1 MPAGTYLHLEEAAE
15 ERFHC
20 APGPGGW
27 RYTSSRPGLRTDIVV
42 DSRWRQIRVE
52 LVAPGLWVRGGVT
65 GPDVAWVRASGDTG
79 TEHTEHAIGFMS
91 DSPGFL
97 VAVARTLD
105 LADGAESDVRLVSF
119 TGPSLAPLTAPWR
132 WRRAGTSVHGTDSG
146 PLPVVR
152 YDVTD
157 LSMGEVAQVHLAGDV
172 VLDAPGIELTDLES
186 PPNLPS

>member
-1 MPAGTYLHLEEAAE
+1 MPAGVYLHLDEEVE

-27 RYTSSRPGLRTDIVV
+27 RYTSTRPGLRTDIVV

-52 LVAPGLWVRGGVT
+52 LVTPAWWVRGGVT
-65 GPDVAWVRASGDTG
+65 GPDVAWVRASGGTG
-79 TEHTEHAIGFMS
+79 TEHTEHATGFTA

-97 VAVARTLD
+97 VAVARALD
-105 LADGAESDVRLVSF
+105 LDDGAETDVRLVTF

-132 WRRAGTSVHGTDSG
+132 WRRAGTSVHDTETE
-146 PLPVVR
+146 PLPVTR

-157 LSMGEVAQVHLAGDV
+157 LSTGEIARVHLAGDV
-172 VLDAPGIELTDLES
+172 VLDAPGIELAGLES
-186 PPNLPS
+186 PPNLSE

>member
-1 MPAGTYLHLEEAAE
+1 MPAGVYLHLEEETE

-27 RYTSSRPGLRTDIVV
+27 RYTSTRPGLRTDIVV

-52 LVAPGLWVRGGVT
+52 LVTPAWWMRGGVT

-79 TEHTEHAIGFMS
+79 TEHTERAMGFMS

-97 VAVARTLD
+97 VAAARALD
-105 LADGAESDVRLVSF
+105 LDDGAETDVRMVTF
-119 TGPSLAPLTAPWR
+119 AGPSLAPLTAPWR
-132 WRRAGTSVHGTDSG
+132 WRRAGTSVHDTETE
-146 PLPVVR
+146 PLPVTR

-157 LSMGEVAQVHLAGDV
+157 LSTGEIGRVHLAGDV
-172 VLDAPGIELTDLES
+172 VLDAPGIELTGLES
-186 PPNLPS
+186 PPTLP